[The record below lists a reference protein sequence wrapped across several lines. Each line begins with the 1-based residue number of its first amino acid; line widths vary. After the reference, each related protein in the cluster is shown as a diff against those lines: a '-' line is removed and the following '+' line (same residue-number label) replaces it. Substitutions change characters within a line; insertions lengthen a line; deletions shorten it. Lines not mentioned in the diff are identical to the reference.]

1 VLTGEIKNVKR
12 RVTHSTTQHKL
23 VVAEAERR
31 RINNN
36 TQNHN
41 HKKQKQAMGFVGDT
55 VDSIKSLQ
63 IRQVLHQGVSLGQ
76 FSLNSIN
83 SNKQIFVFML
93 SNFYFGATFLW
104 VDSETVQFLSFRCK
118 NLQFIIFCIF
128 RVYVKNLYYNHSS

>member
-76 FSLNSIN
+76 FPFNPPLSLSQFNQF
-83 SNKQIFVFML
+83 KQTKIC
-93 SNFYFGATFLW
+93 FY
-104 VDSETVQFLSFRCK
+104 V
-118 NLQFIIFCIF
+118 I
-128 RVYVKNLYYNHSS
+128 